1 MPRHSLV
8 LLAGFLGASLSAQE
22 PRPWTDRAPHQV
34 RFVEVEPAVKLEL
47 LDFGGSGPPVVFL
60 SGLGDTGHSFDDF
73 APRLTDRWHVYALTR
88 RGYGAS
94 SHPESGY
101 TIRRLAADVHAVLD
115 TLHLVR
121 ATLIGHSIG
130 GDELTR
136 IGSTWPERVT
146 GLIYLDG
153 AYDRVDLLTR
163 LIGSDWP
170 ADPPMTA
177 ADSASPEAVRAYLAQ
192 IYGFRLNEAELHQ
205 WYVYDA
211 RGRMVRQ
218 TTPDSIGMQL
228 VLPSVEHPAYAR
240 LRAPVLAFYNMA
252 TSPAAIFPR
261 YQAADS
267 AYRARAMNA
276 FHRSAQWTADEE
288 ARLRRELPRARI
300 IELRDSN
307 HYVFVVSEAEVLREI
322 RAFLLSLPD
331 AR

>member
-1 MPRHSLV
+1 MRRRSLT
-8 LLAGFLGASLSAQE
+8 LLAALCGASLSAQE
-22 PRPWTDRAPHQV
+22 PRPWTDQAPHQV
-34 RFVEVEPAVKLEL
+34 RFVAVEPGVKLEV

-73 APRLTDRWHVYALTR
+73 APRLTDHWHVYALTR
-88 RGYGAS
+88 RGYGVS

-101 TIRRLAADVHAVLD
+101 TIPRLAADVHVVLD
-115 TLHLVR
+115 SLHLSR

-130 GDELTR
+130 GDELTK

-146 GLIYLDG
+146 SLIYLDG

-192 IYGFRLNEAELHQ
+192 IYGFQLNEAELHQ

-228 VLPSVEHPAYAR
+228 VLPTVEHPAYAR
-240 LRAPVLAFYNMA
+240 LRAPVLAFYNVP
-252 TSPAAIFPR
+252 TSPAAMFPR
-261 YQAADS
+261 YGTGDS

-276 FHRSAQWTADEE
+276 FHRSAQWAAEEE
-288 ARLRRELPRARI
+288 ARLRREAPGARI

-307 HYVFVVSEAEVLREI
+307 HYVFVVSEAEVLREM
-322 RAFLLSLPD
+322 RAFLSSLPS
-331 AR
+331 AH